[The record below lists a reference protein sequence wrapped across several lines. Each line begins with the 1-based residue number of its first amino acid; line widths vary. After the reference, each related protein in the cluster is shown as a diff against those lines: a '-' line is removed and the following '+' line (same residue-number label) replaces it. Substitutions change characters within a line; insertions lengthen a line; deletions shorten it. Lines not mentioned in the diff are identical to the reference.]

1 MGVDSNLKSNILSRR
16 TYVGRSA
23 NLMDLPEESQHL
35 DQRSGSGR
43 LIEVL
48 HRYRAAIGITAI
60 ALLFLLYISGLSGN
74 PPGFYVDESGIAYN
88 AYLIGHTGAGEFGS
102 RLPLFFQFYTGGW
115 IQWANPTQIY
125 LLAIPFLI
133 FRPSIWLARVYS
145 ASWVFAACLL
155 LGFLAK
161 RISGRRRIGAIVAL
175 LALATPWLFEVGR
188 LVFETFFYPMAL
200 VLFLLALHHAQQ
212 KRIWN
217 PLTVATLALTLMLVT
232 YTYTIGRLLG
242 PLMAFGLILFAT
254 DRDRM
259 IGIART
265 WLAYGVTLVPLLIF
279 RLRHPEALTQRFYLI
294 SYIKPE
300 STWAEILSKFIRR
313 YMEDFSLISLLI
325 DGDGNPRHHVPGSL
339 GSFLI
344 GVLILALAGLVVV
357 LVRHWHDPWWRFIV
371 FGALV
376 SVIPGALTQDHFHSL
391 RLVAYPIFLLLLTV
405 PALQF
410 LLERPPQPNFEEPP
424 SPLQLTE
431 APRVLP
437 TFARRGILF
446 ALLAAAALQAIYFQ
460 SVFRREGAQRGYV
473 FDAAYKEVYDAA
485 VALPYRPIYLI
496 DGTSPAYVHAYWYAT
511 VEGRNR
517 AEFVHLSEG
526 QPPPLGAP
534 VIGSEANCFNCE
546 VIKKSGEYILYRSL
560 SSPPYQP

>member
-1 MGVDSNLKSNILSRR
+1 MN
-16 TYVGRSA
+16 RS
-23 NLMDLPEESQHL
+23 DESQHL
-35 DQRSGSGR
+35 DQRPVSGR
-43 LIEVL
+43 LFEVL
-48 HRYRAAIGITAI
+48 HRYWVAIGIVVI
-60 ALLFLLYISGLSGN
+60 GVLFLLYLNGLSGN

-102 RLPLFFQFYTGGW
+102 RFPLFFQFYTGGW
-115 IQWANPTQIY
+115 TQWANPTQIY

-133 FRPSIWLARVYS
+133 VRPSIWLARVYS
-145 ASWVFAACLL
+145 AAWVFAACLL

-161 RISGRRRIGAIVAL
+161 KISGGRRIGALVAL

-188 LVFETFFYPMAL
+188 LVFETYFYPMAL
-200 VLFLLALHHAQQ
+200 VLFLLALHYAQRQ
-212 KRIWN
+212 RVWS
-217 PLTVATLALTLMLVT
+217 PLTVATLTVTLMLVT

-254 DRDRM
+254 DRDRV

-265 WLAYGVTLVPLLIF
+265 WVAYLVTLVPLLIF
-279 RLRHPEALTQRFYLI
+279 RLRHPQALTQRFYLI

-300 STWAEILSKFIRR
+300 STWAEILPKFIRR

-344 GVLILALAGLVVV
+344 GVLILALIGLVVV
-357 LVRHWHDPWWRFIV
+357 LVRHWREPWWRFIV
-371 FGALV
+371 FGALA

-410 LLERPPQPNFEEPP
+410 LLEQPPQPHFGEPA
-424 SPLQLTE
+424 SQL
-431 APRVLP
+431 LP
-437 TFARRGILF
+437 AETANGLSAFARRVILF
-446 ALLAAAALQAIYFQ
+446 GLLAAAALQAIYFQ

-485 VALPYRPIYLI
+485 VALPFRPIYLI
-496 DGTSPAYVHAYWYAT
+496 DGTSPGYVHAYWYAT

-526 QPPPLGAP
+526 QLPPKGAP
-534 VIGSEANCFNCE
+534 VIGSEANCVNCE
-546 VIKKSGEYILYRSL
+546 LIKKSGEYILYRPL
-560 SSPPYQP
+560 GPPAYQP

>member
-1 MGVDSNLKSNILSRR
+1 MK
-16 TYVGRSA
+16 
-23 NLMDLPEESQHL
+23 ESQHL

-48 HRYRAAIGITAI
+48 HRYRAAIGIVVI
-60 ALLFLLYISGLSGN
+60 ALLFLLYINGLSAN

-88 AYLIGHTGAGEFGS
+88 AYLLGHTGAGEFGS

-115 IQWANPTQIY
+115 TQWANPTQIY

-155 LGFLAK
+155 LGFLA
-161 RISGRRRIGAIVAL
+161 RQISGRRRIGAIVAL

-188 LVFETFFYPMAL
+188 LVFETYFYPMAL
-200 VLFLLALHHAQQ
+200 VLFLLALHYAQR

-217 PLTVATLALTLMLVT
+217 WLTIGALAGTLMLLT

-265 WLAYGVTLVPLLIF
+265 WLAYAVTLAPLLIF

-300 STWAEILSKFIRR
+300 STWREILPRFIRR
-313 YMEDFSLISLLI
+313 YLEDFSLISLLI

-344 GVLILALAGLVVV
+344 GVLLLALVGLIVV
-357 LVRHWHDPWWRFIV
+357 LVRHWQEPWWRFIV
-371 FGALV
+371 FGALA

-405 PALQF
+405 PAFQF
-410 LLERPPQPNFEEPP
+410 LMEEQRQPHFGDAA
-424 SPLQLTE
+424 SPLQSTDT
-431 APRVLP
+431 PNVLS
-437 TFARRGILF
+437 TFARRTILI

-460 SVFRREGAQRGYV
+460 SVFRREGGQRGYV

-485 VALPYRPIYLI
+485 VALPFRPIYLI
-496 DGTSPAYVHAYWYAT
+496 DGTSPAYVHAFWYAT

-517 AEFVHLSEG
+517 AEFVHLGEG
-526 QPPPLGAP
+526 QLPPKGAP
-534 VIGSEANCFNCE
+534 VIGAEANCVNCQL
-546 VIKKSGEYILYRSL
+546 IKRSGEYILYRPL
-560 SSPPYQP
+560 SPPPYQP

>member
-1 MGVDSNLKSNILSRR
+1 V
-16 TYVGRSA
+16 
-23 NLMDLPEESQHL
+23 
-35 DQRSGSGR
+35 
-43 LIEVL
+43 
-48 HRYRAAIGITAI
+48 AIGIVVI
-60 ALLFLLYISGLSGN
+60 GVLFILYLNGLSGN

-102 RLPLFFQFYTGGW
+102 RFPLFFQFYTGGW
-115 IQWANPTQIY
+115 TQWANPTQVY

-155 LGFLAK
+155 LGYLAK

-188 LVFETFFYPMAL
+188 LVFETYFYPMTL
-200 VLFLLALHHAQQ
+200 VLFLLALHYAQRQ
-212 KRIWN
+212 RVWN
-217 PLTVATLALTLMLVT
+217 PLTVAMLAVTLMLVT

-254 DRDRM
+254 DRDRL
-259 IGIART
+259 IGIFKT
-265 WLAYGVTLVPLLIF
+265 WSAYVVTLVPLLIF
-279 RLRHPEALTQRFYLI
+279 RLQHPEALTQRFYLI

-300 STWAEILSKFIRR
+300 STWAEILPKFIRR

-325 DGDGNPRHHVPGSL
+325 DGDGNPRHHMPRSL

-344 GVLILALAGLVVV
+344 GAFILASIGLVIVF
-357 LVRHWHDPWWRFIV
+357 VRHWQDPWWRFIV

-410 LLERPPQPNFEEPP
+410 LFEQPPQPHLGEAA
-424 SPLQLTE
+424 SPLQ
-431 APRVLP
+431 PRETPNALSA
-437 TFARRGILF
+437 FARRVILL
-446 ALLAAAALQAIYFQ
+446 ALLAAAVLQAVYFQ
-460 SVFRREGAQRGYV
+460 SVFRREGGQRGYV
-473 FDAAYKEVYDAA
+473 FDEAYKEVYDAA
-485 VALPYRPIYLI
+485 VAQPYRPIYLV
-496 DGTSPAYVHAYWYAT
+496 DGTSPGYVHAYWYAT

-526 QPPPLGAP
+526 QPPPMGAP
-534 VIGSEANCFNCE
+534 VIGSEANCFNCAL
-546 VIKKSGEYILYRSL
+546 IKRSGEYILYRSL
-560 SSPPYQP
+560 SPPPYQP

>member
-1 MGVDSNLKSNILSRR
+1 MK
-16 TYVGRSA
+16 
-23 NLMDLPEESQHL
+23 ESQHP
-35 DQRSGSGR
+35 RPGFGR
-43 LIEVL
+43 LTEVL
-48 HRYRAAIGITAI
+48 PRYRMAI
-60 ALLFLLYISGLSGN
+60 AILVIAILFVLYINGLSAN

-115 IQWANPTQIY
+115 TQWANPTQIY
-125 LLAIPFLI
+125 LLAIPFLV

-145 ASWVFAACLL
+145 AGWVFAACLL
-155 LGFLAK
+155 LGVLAK
-161 RISGRRRIGAIVAL
+161 QISGRRRIGAIVAL

-188 LVFETFFYPMAL
+188 LVFETYFYPMAL
-200 VLFLLALHHAQQ
+200 VLFLLALHYAQR

-217 PLTVATLALTLMLVT
+217 WLTIGTLAGTLMLLT

-259 IGIART
+259 IGIAKT
-265 WLAYGVTLVPLLIF
+265 WLAYAVTLAPLLIF

-300 STWAEILSKFIRR
+300 STWTEILPKFIRR

-325 DGDGNPRHHVPGSL
+325 DGDGNPRHHMPRSL

-344 GVLILALAGLVVV
+344 GVFILALVGLVVV
-357 LVRHWHDPWWRFIV
+357 LIRHWDDPWWRFIV

-376 SVIPGALTQDHFHSL
+376 SVIPGALTQDQFHSL

-410 LLERPPQPNFEEPP
+410 LLEQSPQTHAEIPRIGFK
-424 SPLQLTE
+424 E
-431 APRVLP
+431 APRTLS
-437 TFARRGILF
+437 TFARRVILF
-446 ALLAAAALQAIYFQ
+446 ALLAAAALQAMYFQ
-460 SVFRREGAQRGYV
+460 SVFRREGGERGYV

-496 DGTSPAYVHAYWYAT
+496 DGTSPGYVHAFWYAT

-517 AEFVHLSEG
+517 AEFVHLGEG
-526 QPPPLGAP
+526 QPPPMGAP

-560 SSPPYQP
+560 SPNPYQP